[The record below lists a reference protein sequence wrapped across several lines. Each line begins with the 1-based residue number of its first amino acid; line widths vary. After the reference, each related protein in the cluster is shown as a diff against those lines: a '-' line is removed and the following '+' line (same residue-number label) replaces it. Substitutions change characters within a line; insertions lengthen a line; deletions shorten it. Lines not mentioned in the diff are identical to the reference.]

1 MNVNSEKSRQLAW
14 IFTVIGGIAVGT
26 TAVITF
32 LKFKSEKKKSKLE
45 IQKLNMEI
53 KQMQERNKAQHP
65 KG

>member
-1 MNVNSEKSRQLAW
+1 MNVNSEKSKQLAW

-32 LKFKSEKKKSKLE
+32 LKFKSEKKKAKLE
-45 IQKLNMEI
+45 IEKLNMEI
-53 KQMQERNKAQHP
+53 EQMKELDKTQNP